1 MCSSSAGACSSVARV
16 HVSRSAAGRRP
27 IHCVFVYLP
36 LDVAGTAAVAVHVV
50 STRRCVWTR
59 GAPKRKVG
67 QSERTS
73 EVAATDWMKR
83 SYCGASCYTTIFVS
97 SVFTHLD
104 LEGDNIV
111 FAIVGLVKFPSK
123 SVSTRR
129 ALTHLSRKLIHSW
142 DQREEDQL
150 RT

>member
-1 MCSSSAGACSSVARV
+1 MKSNLRIQRAKLARKEAVVFLWFALFLLQCCHRV

-59 GAPKRKVG
+59 GAPKRKLG

-83 SYCGASCYTTIFVS
+83 SYCGAS
-97 SVFTHLD
+97 
-104 LEGDNIV
+104 
-111 FAIVGLVKFPSK
+111 
-123 SVSTRR
+123 
-129 ALTHLSRKLIHSW
+129 
-142 DQREEDQL
+142 
-150 RT
+150 